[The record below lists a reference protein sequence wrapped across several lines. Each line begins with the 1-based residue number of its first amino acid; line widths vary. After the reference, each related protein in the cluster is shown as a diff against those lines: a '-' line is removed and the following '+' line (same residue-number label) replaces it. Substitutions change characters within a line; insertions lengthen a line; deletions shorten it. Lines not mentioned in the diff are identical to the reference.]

1 MDVGQAADYQ
11 VTCRH
16 NDSSFVGGHVGRRGA
31 ILLIYVA
38 IIVHGVGFASAHQL
52 VAFADTAVHWRLPGV
67 RGNRSKEAII
77 METCHSNL
85 NRIGQSLRH
94 PWDDDDN
101 DNELLVP
108 LSMQSPA

>member
-1 MDVGQAADYQ
+1 MGVGQAADSQ
-11 VTCRH
+11 GTCRH
-16 NDSSFVGGHVGRRGA
+16 NDSPFVGGHVGRRGA
-31 ILLIYVA
+31 VLLIHVA

-52 VAFADTAVHWRLPGV
+52 VTFADTAVHRRLPGV

-77 METCHSNL
+77 MGTCHSSL

-94 PWDDDDN
+94 PWDDDNN

-108 LSMQSPA
+108 PSSWNLS